1 MADDA
6 IISGPA
12 ANRPISRRLILHS
25 SVALGSGAI
34 VATGALGTTVAR
46 AETPVFQHGVASGD
60 PLPDGMILWTRV
72 TVSEQA
78 VPGSGRGEPMQVRWE
93 IAEDA
98 DFGTVAAAGT
108 ITASAENDHTA
119 KVDVSGLRSGR
130 TYFYRFTAQGQ
141 TSPVGRTRTAPA
153 LSETPDQLRF
163 AVVSCANW
171 EAGFFAAYRHIAE
184 RTDLDAVIHLGDYMY
199 EYPRGE
205 YGGRTGSVRP
215 HEPAHELVT
224 LADYRVRYGQYRTD
238 PDLARLHAAV
248 PFICTWDDHESADN
262 AWSGGASEHDPA
274 VHGSWSQRRA
284 ASARAYLDWMPVR
297 GRNDS
302 APTRIYRRF
311 RFGTLAEL
319 AMLDLRSYRDRA
331 VAHGPELPHVDDPA
345 RTITGDAQMDWLTA
359 GLRSSPVRWKLV
371 GNSVMI
377 APLLF
382 PPLDPATA
390 AAFTELMG
398 LPRSGLPVNLDQ
410 WDGYTADR
418 QRLFQAITDGNIPDV
433 VFLTGDIHSSWAAD
447 LPVDAAYPNG
457 PTAGTEFVVP
467 SVTSSS
473 VGEVLRSPPRTA
485 AVSAEQAVSAA
496 NHHLRYVELDSHG
509 YGLLDLA
516 ADEARMDWFYAVDVT
531 DRNTGQRHG
540 AAFAVR
546 SGGRVEPRTT
556 PAS

>member
-1 MADDA
+1 MDDP
-6 IISGPA
+6 IVSSRTE
-12 ANRPISRRLILHS
+12 NRPISRRLVLHG
-25 SVALGSGAI
+25 SVALSGGVVAASAIGSTI
-34 VATGALGTTVAR
+34 AR
-46 AETPVFQHGVASGD
+46 AEPPVFQHGVASGD
-60 PLPDGMILWTRV
+60 PLPGAVTLWTRV

-78 VPGSGRGEPMQVRWE
+78 VPGSGEGEPTQVRWE

-98 DFGTVAAAGT
+98 DFDTVVATGT
-108 ITASAENDHTA
+108 ITASAETDHTA
-119 KVDVSGLRSGR
+119 KVDVSGLGSCRE
-130 TYFYRFTAQGQ
+130 YFYRFTALGQ

-153 LSETPDQLRF
+153 VSDEPNRLRF

-171 EAGFFAAYRHIAE
+171 EAGFFAAYRHIAD
-184 RTDLDAVIHLGDYMY
+184 RTDLDAVIHLGDYLY
-199 EYPRGE
+199 EYQRGE

-274 VHGSWSQRRA
+274 VQGSWSQRHA
-284 ASARAYLDWMPVR
+284 ASVRAYLDWMPIR
-297 GRNDS
+297 ERNDG
-302 APTRIYRRF
+302 ARMRIYRRF

-319 AMLDLRSYRDRA
+319 SMLDLRSYRDRA
-331 VAHGPELPHVDDPA
+331 VEHGPELPHVDDPA
-345 RTITGDAQMDWLTA
+345 RTITGAAQMDWLTA

-382 PPLDPATA
+382 PPLDPATT

-410 WDGYTADR
+410 WDGYTVDR
-418 QRLFQAITDGNIPDV
+418 QRLFQTIADGNITDV
-433 VFLTGDIHSSWAAD
+433 VFLTGDVHSSWAAD
-447 LPVDAAYPNG
+447 LPVDAADPNG
-457 PTAGTEFVVP
+457 PTAGTEFIVP

-473 VGEVLRSPPRTA
+473 VGEHLQAPPRTV
-485 AVSAEQAVSAA
+485 AVSAEQAVSGV

-509 YGLLDLA
+509 YGLLDLT
-516 ADEARMDWFYAVDVT
+516 ADEARMGWFYAMDVT
-531 DRNTGQRHG
+531 DRDTGQRHG
-540 AAFAVR
+540 ATFAVR
-546 SGGRVEPRTT
+546 SGGRAEPRAT
-556 PAS
+556 PPS